1 MYSASA
7 GGFRARRERAL
18 SALQRVGLGD
28 RVDHRPNQL
37 SGGQKQRVA
46 IARAIL
52 NNPKILMADEPTGN
66 LDSATT
72 AEILALFTRI
82 YREGQ
87 TIIIVT
93 HENDVAAHCR
103 RVVRLRDGRILSD
116 LSAEEDFEV
125 SPYVEEARETQRRRA
140 AAEEA
145 AA

>member
-1 MYSASA
+1 
-7 GGFRARRERAL
+7 
-18 SALQRVGLGD
+18 
-28 RVDHRPNQL
+28 
-37 SGGQKQRVA
+37 VA

-93 HENDVAAHCR
+93 HENDVAAHCQ

-125 SPYVEEARETQRRRA
+125 SPYVEEARATQRRRA

-145 AA
+145 TEATT